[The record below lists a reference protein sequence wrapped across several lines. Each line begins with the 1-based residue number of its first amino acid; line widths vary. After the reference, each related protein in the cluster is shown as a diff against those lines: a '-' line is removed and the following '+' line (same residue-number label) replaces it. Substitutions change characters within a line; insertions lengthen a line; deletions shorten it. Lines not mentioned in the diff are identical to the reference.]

1 MDVLGNFGTSLY
13 KAFLWLNWVRKG
25 YSTCSQLKIL
35 IYSYLY
41 ARFWYKLFHES
52 LLDYIFIACLPI
64 CRRDTAIRL
73 CSYLTRN
80 GKKFWHLPALYICKR
95 IRNASIICFPLL
107 RFFRLLHREDISS
120 QLCNL

>member
-1 MDVLGNFGTSLY
+1 MYVLENNEHHFTKLFVAKLDMKRVFNIFSI
-13 KAFLWLNWVRKG
+13 KK
-25 YSTCSQLKIL
+25 Q

-41 ARFWYKLFHES
+41 NRFWYKLFHES

-95 IRNASIICFPLL
+95 IRTASIICFPLL